1 MKNIN
6 VVVTMDCEPTTAT
19 SDPLGTGPADFA
31 FGEKAVRGYAKVAAE
46 YGFPVTYF
54 IHPETALGQP
64 EVFKELENGGACLG
78 LHMHPWKF
86 SKWKYEGKRYMAH
99 FGGLTGQEQRSLL
112 SESIALWQHALGRH
126 PMYFRP
132 GTYSANDYTFPILA
146 ELGFRGGSVSGPG
159 RVFPSVN
166 VNWAGAEPDPHRA
179 HRCFRQLKGDLDFA
193 EMPNTG
199 DMSAPITRSDKVGK
213 GKKMYPDLRPDFD
226 WGIPHKG
233 IAGRMLEQMSG
244 RNPAVWCF
252 NLGSHNHFDYLNP
265 DDPAGLRLRSVLE
278 AIHSVC
284 DQAGIKVVG
293 ATMETLC
300 DLVLSRPVELEEMAL
315 T

>member
-19 SDPLGTGPADFA
+19 ADPAGSGPADFA
-31 FGEKAVRGYAKVAAE
+31 FGERAVRGYAKIAAE
-46 YGFPVTYF
+46 HGFPVTYF
-54 IHPETALGQP
+54 IHPETAVGQP
-64 EVFKELENGGACLG
+64 HVFQELASDGACLG

-86 SKWKYEGKRYMAH
+86 SKWRYGGKRYMAH
-99 FGGLTGQEQRSLL
+99 FGGLSADDQRTLL
-112 SESIALWQHALGRH
+112 AESIALFHSAFGRH
-126 PMYFRP
+126 PLYFRP
-132 GTYSANDYTFPILA
+132 GTYSANDNTYAVLA
-146 ELGFRGGSVSGPG
+146 DLGFRGGSISSPA

-179 HRCFRQLKGDLDFA
+179 HRYFRQLKGDLDFA

-199 DMSAPITRSDKVGK
+199 DMSEPIVRSDRLGK

-226 WGIPHKG
+226 WGIPHVD
-233 IAGRMLEQMSG
+233 IAGRMLEQLAT

-252 NLGSHNHFDYLNP
+252 NLGSHNHFDYLDP
-265 DDPAGLRLRSVLE
+265 KEPAGLRLRSSLE
-278 AIHSVC
+278 AIHAVAAR
-284 DQAGIKVVG
+284 AGVKAVG
-293 ATMETLC
+293 ATMETIC
-300 DLVLSRPVELEEMAL
+300 DLVLSQPPEMAEMVL